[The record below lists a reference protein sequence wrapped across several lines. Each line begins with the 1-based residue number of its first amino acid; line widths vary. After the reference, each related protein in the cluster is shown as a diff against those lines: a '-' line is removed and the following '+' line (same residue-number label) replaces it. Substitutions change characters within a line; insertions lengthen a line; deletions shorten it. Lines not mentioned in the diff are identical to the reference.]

1 MNAPLPASHPQSQD
15 SRHSGSFL
23 QQLHRAQ
30 SELDLAIMVM
40 EAATQAQAPM
50 PDKSSYA
57 TARWK
62 LSLASRHRRSLIG
75 RICQRLTPLVSP
87 DDAATLKGLHQR
99 DMEMLHNSAA
109 HVGRWT
115 LEAIEHDW
123 DGYRQASRK
132 IRLSMS
138 ARIDEEKHLLYPIL
152 QIYPRIG

>member
-1 MNAPLPASHPQSQD
+1 MNAPLPASHPRSPD

-40 EAATQAQAPM
+40 EAATEAPM
-50 PDKSSYA
+50 PDKSNYA

-99 DMEMLHNSAA
+99 DMEMLHHSAA

-115 LEAIEHDW
+115 LEAIERDW
-123 DGYRQASRK
+123 DGYRQASRR
-132 IRLSMS
+132 IRVNMS
-138 ARIDEEKHLLYPIL
+138 ARIDEEKHLLDPIL
-152 QIYPRIG
+152 LKYPRIG